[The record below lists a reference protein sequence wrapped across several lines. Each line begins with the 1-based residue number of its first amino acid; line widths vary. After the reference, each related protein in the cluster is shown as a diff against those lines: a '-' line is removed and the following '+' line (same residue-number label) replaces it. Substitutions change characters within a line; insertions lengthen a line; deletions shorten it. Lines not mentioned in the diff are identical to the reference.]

1 MSVAARL
8 KELENRIF
16 DFCGVVPDH
25 PFKET
30 DLPVFRRPDSRKWFA
45 VVIPDVPGR
54 YFGKSGKVTVLNLK
68 CDPLLSDG
76 ICDGVTVFPAYH
88 MNKRHWISV
97 VLNEDPDLTGI
108 MALVSVS
115 YRLTMP
121 ARKKS
126 KEESHD

>member
-1 MSVAARL
+1 M
-8 KELENRIF
+8 
-16 DFCGVVPDH
+16 
-25 PFKET
+25 
-30 DLPVFRRPDSRKWFA
+30 
-45 VVIPDVPGR
+45 
-54 YFGKSGKVTVLNLK
+54 LNLK

-97 VLNEDPDLTGI
+97 VLDEDPDLTGI